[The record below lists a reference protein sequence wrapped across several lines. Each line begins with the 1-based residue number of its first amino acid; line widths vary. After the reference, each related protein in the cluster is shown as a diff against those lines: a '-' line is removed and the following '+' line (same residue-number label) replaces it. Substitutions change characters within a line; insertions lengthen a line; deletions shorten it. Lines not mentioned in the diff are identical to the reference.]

1 MCQWSER
8 KLFYNRLFVVYCR
21 THNHIQENRTFR
33 NDEPYDCAFGSGD
46 GPTAMEIVMNQH
58 SYDFFGD
65 LAVTVLGD
73 GGRTSR
79 QYRRMYDQ
87 FETETP
93 VSDPDIVI
101 EETTEDVTGEVVLG
115 DPDDHYAWTGE
126 EFVIRNGSDFMAV
139 EPGWDRLRV
148 SHGFEPFYTIYP
160 VEFRI
165 RQQRAAMGQALI
177 HASGVQ
183 LEGQTTLFPAW
194 RGAGKT
200 NTLLSLLRQGAD
212 FLSDDRLWVGGD
224 GTAVG
229 YPLGV
234 NLQPY
239 NIESFPEIE
248 PQYDTDAERLRGE
261 VYDFIDARVDR
272 TGSLPETA
280 IAFLNDTYLDD
291 SGRDFTNISDLYPR
305 SEYLE
310 QASVDN
316 VVFLEA
322 APEADTVT
330 VEGISTETAMSAT
343 SAICNFE
350 WDGRLREY
358 FHAYDSLVS
367 GGSMV
372 AALDTVIEQERA
384 AFRELF
390 DGVATYRAHIP
401 RKRDWGEHSLDT
413 AMAETVASLDSPRV
427 IEAMD

>member
-1 MCQWSER
+1 MPVTMTR
-8 KLFYNRLFVVYCR
+8 
-21 THNHIQENRTFR
+21 
-33 NDEPYDCAFGSGD
+33 
-46 GPTAMEIVMNQH
+46 H
-58 SYDFFGD
+58 SYNFFGD
-65 LAVTVLGD
+65 VSVTVLGE

-87 FETETP
+87 FATTTP
-93 VSDPDIVI
+93 VDDPDIIV
-101 EETTEDVTGEVVLG
+101 EETTDDVESEVVLG
-115 DPDDHYAWTGE
+115 DPDDHYGWTGE

-139 EPGWDRLRV
+139 APGWDHLRV
-148 SHGFEPFYTIYP
+148 SPGFEPFYTIYP

-165 RQQRAAMGQALI
+165 RQVRAAQGQALI
-177 HASGVQ
+177 HASGVRF
-183 LEGQTTLFPAW
+183 EGQTTLFPAW

-261 VYDFIDARVDR
+261 VHDFIDARVDR

-291 SGRDFTNISDLYPR
+291 NGRDFTNISDLYPR
-305 SEYLE
+305 SEYLD
-310 QASVDN
+310 QAQVDN

-322 APEADTVT
+322 APEMDTLT
-330 VEGISTETAMSAT
+330 VEGISTDSAMSAT
-343 SAICNFE
+343 NAICNFE

-358 FHAYDSLVS
+358 FHAYDALVS
-367 GGSMV
+367 EGAMV
-372 AALDTVIEQERA
+372 DALETVIEQERA
-384 AFRELF
+384 AFRDLF
-390 DGVATYRAHIP
+390 DDVATYRAHVP
-401 RKRDWGEHSLDT
+401 RKRDWGKHSLDT
-413 AMAETVASLDSPRV
+413 ALAETVASLDSPHIV
-427 IEAMD
+427 EALD

>member
-1 MCQWSER
+1 MKHRANGLVSSVSA
-8 KLFYNRLFVVYCR
+8 VVVRC
-21 THNHIQENRTFR
+21 TIHNHIPGYRRIRE
-33 NDEPYDCAFGSGD
+33 DEFKDRLYRSGKRSEVIGGS
-46 GPTAMEIVMNQH
+46 MNQH
-58 SYDFFGD
+58 SYEFFGD
-65 LAVTVLGD
+65 LTVTVLGE

-79 QYRRMYDQ
+79 QFRQMYDH
-87 FETETP
+87 FATSTP
-93 VSDPDIVI
+93 VDDPDIIV
-101 EETTEDVTGEVVLG
+101 EETTADVEAEIVLG
-115 DPDDHYAWTGE
+115 DPNDHYGWTGE

-139 EPGWDRLRV
+139 EPGWDHLKV
-148 SHGFEPFYTIYP
+148 THGFEPFYTIYP
-160 VEFRI
+160 IEFRI
-165 RQQRAAMGQALI
+165 RQERAATGQALI
-177 HASGVQ
+177 HASGVRFD
-183 LEGQTTLFPAW
+183 GQTTLFPAW

-200 NTLLSLLRQGAD
+200 NILLSLLRQGAD
-212 FLSDDRLWVGGD
+212 FLSDDRLWVSAD

-248 PQYDTDAERLRGE
+248 RQYATNVARLRGE

-280 IAFLNDTYLDD
+280 VSYLNDAYLDD
-291 SGRDFTNISDLYPR
+291 SGREFTNISDRYPR

-310 QASVDN
+310 EASVDN

-322 APEADTVT
+322 APKMETFS
-330 VEGISTETAMSAT
+330 VERISTEAAMSAT

-358 FHAYDSLVS
+358 FHAYDSLVD

-372 AALDTVIEQERA
+372 AALDAVVEQERA

-390 DGVATYRAHIP
+390 EGVSTYHAAIP
-401 RKRDWGEHSLDT
+401 RKRNWSEHNLDT
-413 AMAETVASLDSPRV
+413 DIVETVKSLDSPHK